1 MNCGESRCNSRGK
14 EAELIAG
21 EKFKAP
27 DGPISLMLVAEKDN
41 VLLRSQPFN
50 KYSKL
55 CSKTRSQAM
64 IFSGFKI
71 INFFEC

>member
-50 KYSKL
+50 KYSRL

>member
-1 MNCGESRCNSRGK
+1 MENRGATPRGK

-41 VLLRSQPFN
+41 VFLRSQPFN

-64 IFSGFKI
+64 IFSGSKI

>member
-1 MNCGESRCNSRGK
+1 MNGGESRCNSRGK

-27 DGPISLMLVAEKDN
+27 DGRLSPMLVAEKDN

-50 KYSKL
+50 KYREL
-55 CSKTRSQAM
+55 CGKTRSQAT

-71 INFFEC
+71 IDFLEC